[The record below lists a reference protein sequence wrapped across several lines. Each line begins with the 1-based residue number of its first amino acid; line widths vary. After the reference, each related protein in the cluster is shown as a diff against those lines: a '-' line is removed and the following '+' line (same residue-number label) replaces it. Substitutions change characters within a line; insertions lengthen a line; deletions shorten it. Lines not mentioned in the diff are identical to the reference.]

1 MNEPSNFCDGECLPS
16 DSPIATT
23 KAAAGASNSEPI
35 FDPVN
40 PPYAIN
46 NRGCRSPL
54 DEKTVS
60 MDAIQYNTIAYN
72 AHNMYGYAEAKTT
85 SKILK
90 EITHKRYLN
99 SE

>member
-16 DSPIATT
+16 DSA
-23 KAAAGASNSEPI
+23 KAAARTSNSEPM

-60 MDAIQYNTIAYN
+60 MDAIQYNTITYN
-72 AHNMYGYAEAKTT
+72 AHNMYGYTEAKTT

-90 EITHKRYLN
+90 EITHKR
-99 SE
+99 